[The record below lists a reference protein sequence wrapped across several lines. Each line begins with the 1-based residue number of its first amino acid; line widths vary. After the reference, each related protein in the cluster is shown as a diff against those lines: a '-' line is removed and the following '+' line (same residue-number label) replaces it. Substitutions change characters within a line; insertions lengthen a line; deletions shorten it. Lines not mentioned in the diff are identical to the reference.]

1 VDCACVFMRACV
13 VVGARKLACVC
24 ASVALLIQHARR
36 CDVICGLS
44 GSTIF
49 FDIIS

>member
-1 VDCACVFMRACV
+1 MRLRVLAHLCVGVSARALACAC
-13 VVGARKLACVC
+13 AR
-24 ASVALLIQHARR
+24 VALLIQYATRHI
-36 CDVICGLS
+36 VICGLS